1 MKKIILS
8 SLLTSLLLS
17 AADLQ
22 SIGVEVTYTDVNDEE
37 KNIVIKRETP
47 ENCKSVKFS
56 PKNILGGN
64 LVDASVPENCKTTVI
79 KYLGKISPIKFS
91 PKIETYGEV
100 EVLEFMEKA
109 NDNENMLLVD
119 SRTVDWYINQ
129 TIPSAINIPFIHLNK
144 GQYPDDFIDALETIG
159 VEVKEDGTYNFT
171 NAKELLLFCNGVWCG
186 QSPLSMKN
194 LISIGYPEEKLK
206 WYRGGI
212 QSWLSL
218 GLTTIKPN

>member
-22 SIGVEVTYTDVNDEE
+22 STGVEVAYTDSNDED
-37 KNIVIKRETP
+37 KTIVIKRETP

-64 LVDASVPENCKTTVI
+64 LVDAKVPENCKTTVI
-79 KYLGKISPIKFS
+79 TYLGKISPIKFS

-100 EVLEFMEKA
+100 EVLEFIDKA

-119 SRTVDWYINQ
+119 SRTVDWYLNQ
-129 TIPSAINIPFIHLNK
+129 TIPGAINVPFIHLNK
-144 GQYPDDFIDALETIG
+144 GQYPDDFLDALETIG
-159 VEVKEDGTYNFT
+159 VEVTKDGYDFT

-218 GLTTIKPN
+218 GLPSIKPN

>member
-1 MKKIILS
+1 MKKIILT
-8 SLLTSLLLS
+8 SLLASLLLS
-17 AADLQ
+17 ASDLQ
-22 SIGVEVTYTDVNDEE
+22 NTGVEVAYTDSNDED

-47 ENCKSVKFS
+47 ENCKNVKFS

-64 LVDASVPENCKTTVI
+64 LVDAKVPENCKTTVI
-79 KYLGKISPIKFS
+79 TYLGKISPIKFS
-91 PKIETYGEV
+91 PNIETYGEV
-100 EVLEFMEKA
+100 EVLEFMDKA

-119 SRTVDWYINQ
+119 SRTVDWYLNQ

-144 GQYPDDFIDALETIG
+144 GQYPDDFLDALDTIG
-159 VEVKEDGTYNFT
+159 VKVTKDGYDFT

-194 LISIGYPEEKLK
+194 LIAIGYPEEKLK

-218 GLTTIKPN
+218 GLPSIKPN

>member
-17 AADLQ
+17 ASDLQ
-22 SIGVEVTYTDVNDEE
+22 NIGVEVDYTDSNDID
-37 KNIVIKRETP
+37 KSIIIKREKP
-47 ENCKSVKFS
+47 ENCKAVKFS

-64 LVDASVPENCKTTVI
+64 LVDEKVPKNCKKSIIT
-79 KYLGKISPIKFS
+79 YLGKISPIKFS
-91 PKIETYGEV
+91 PNIETYGEV

-109 NDNENMLLVD
+109 KGNENMLLVD
-119 SRTVDWYINQ
+119 SRTVDWYLNQ
-129 TIPSAINIPFIHLNK
+129 TIPSAINLPFIHLNK
-144 GQYPDDFIDALETIG
+144 GQYPDDFLDALDTIG
-159 VEVKEDGTYNFT
+159 VEVTKDGYDFT

-194 LISIGYPEEKLK
+194 LVSIGYPEKKLK

-218 GLTTIKPN
+218 GLPSIKPN

>member
-22 SIGVEVTYTDVNDEE
+22 NTGVEVAYTDSNDED
-37 KNIVIKRETP
+37 KTIVIKRETP
-47 ENCKSVKFS
+47 QECKSVKFS
-56 PKNILGGN
+56 PKTILGGN
-64 LVDASVPENCKTTVI
+64 LVDAKVPENCKTTVI

-91 PKIETYGEV
+91 PNIETYGEV
-100 EVLEFMEKA
+100 EVLDFMDKA
-109 NDNENMLLVD
+109 ADNENMLLVD
-119 SRTVDWYINQ
+119 SRTVDWYLNQ

-144 GQYPDDFIDALETIG
+144 GQYPDDFLDALDTIG
-159 VEVKEDGTYNFT
+159 VEVTKEGYDFT

-194 LISIGYPEEKLK
+194 LIAIGYPEEKLK

-218 GLTTIKPN
+218 GLPSIKPN

>member
-22 SIGVEVTYTDVNDEE
+22 STGIEVAYTDSNDED
-37 KNIVIKRETP
+37 KTIVIKRETP
-47 ENCKSVKFS
+47 ENCKTVKFS

-64 LVDASVPENCKTTVI
+64 LVDEKVPENCKTTVI
-79 KYLGKISPIKFS
+79 TYLGKISPIKFS

-100 EVLEFMEKA
+100 EVLEFMDKA
-109 NDNENMLLVD
+109 SDNENMLLVD
-119 SRTVDWYINQ
+119 SRTVDWYLNQ

-144 GQYPDDFIDALETIG
+144 GQYPDDFLDALDTIG
-159 VEVKEDGTYNFT
+159 VEVTENGYDFT

-218 GLTTIKPN
+218 GLPSIKPN

>member
-8 SLLTSLLLS
+8 SLVTCLLLS
-17 AADLQ
+17 ASDLQ
-22 SIGVEVTYTDVNDEE
+22 NTGVEVNYTDSNDID
-37 KNIVIKRETP
+37 KSIVIKREKP
-47 ENCKSVKFS
+47 ENCKEVKFS

-64 LVDASVPENCKTTVI
+64 LVDVKVPANCKKTFIT
-79 KYLGKISPIKFS
+79 YLGKISPIKFS
-91 PKIETYGEV
+91 PNIETYGEV
-100 EVLEFMEKA
+100 EVLEFIEKA
-109 NDNENMLLVD
+109 NDNDNMLLVD
-119 SRTVDWYINQ
+119 SRTVDWYLNQ

-144 GQYPDDFIDALETIG
+144 GQYPDDFLDALDTIG
-159 VEVKEDGTYNFT
+159 VEVTKDGYDFT

-194 LISIGYPEEKLK
+194 LVTIGYPEEKLK

-218 GLTTIKPN
+218 GLPSIKPN

>member
-1 MKKIILS
+1 MKKIILT
-8 SLLTSLLLS
+8 SLLASLLLS
-17 AADLQ
+17 ASDLQ
-22 SIGVEVTYTDVNDEE
+22 NTGVEVTYTDSNDED
-37 KNIVIKRETP
+37 KNITIKRETP

-64 LVDASVPENCKTTVI
+64 LVDAKVPENCKTTVI
-79 KYLGKISPIKFS
+79 TYLGKISPIKFS
-91 PKIETYGEV
+91 PDIETYGEV
-100 EVLEFMEKA
+100 EVLEFMDKA
-109 NDNENMLLVD
+109 SDNENMLLVD
-119 SRTVDWYINQ
+119 SRTVDWYLNQ

-144 GQYPDDFIDALETIG
+144 GQYPDDFLDALDTIG
-159 VEVKEDGTYNFT
+159 VEVTKDGYDFT

-212 QSWLSL
+212 QSWLTL
-218 GLTTIKPN
+218 GLPSIKPN

>member
-8 SLLTSLLLS
+8 TLLTSLLLS
-17 AADLQ
+17 ASDLQ
-22 SIGVEVTYTDVNDEE
+22 NTGVEVEYTDSNDNE
-37 KNIVIKRETP
+37 KSIVIKRETP
-47 ENCKSVKFS
+47 KNCKNVKFS

-64 LVDASVPENCKTTVI
+64 LVDKKVPENCKTTVI
-79 KYLGKISPIKFS
+79 TYLGKISPIKFS

-100 EVLEFMEKA
+100 EVLEFMDKA
-109 NDNENMLLVD
+109 SDNENMLLVD
-119 SRTVDWYINQ
+119 SRTVDWYLNQ

-144 GQYPDDFIDALETIG
+144 GQYPDDFLDVLDTIG
-159 VEVKEDGTYNFT
+159 VEVTKDGYDFT

-194 LISIGYPEEKLK
+194 LIAIGYPEEKLK

-218 GLTTIKPN
+218 GLPSIKPN

>member
-22 SIGVEVTYTDVNDEE
+22 STGVEVRYTDSNDED
-37 KNIVIKRETP
+37 KSIVIKRETP
-47 ENCKSVKFS
+47 EECKSVKFS
-56 PKNILGGN
+56 AKNILGGN
-64 LVDASVPENCKTTVI
+64 LVDSKVPENCKTTVI

-91 PKIETYGEV
+91 PNIETYGEV
-100 EVLEFMEKA
+100 EVLEFMDKA
-109 NDNENMLLVD
+109 TDNENMLLVD
-119 SRTVDWYINQ
+119 SRTVDWYLNQ

-144 GQYPDDFIDALETIG
+144 GQYPDDFLDALETIG
-159 VEVKEDGTYNFT
+159 VEVTKNGYDFT

-194 LISIGYPEEKLK
+194 LIAIGYPEEKLK

-218 GLTTIKPN
+218 GLPSIKPN

>member
-22 SIGVEVTYTDVNDEE
+22 STGIEVAYTDSNDED
-37 KNIVIKRETP
+37 KTIVIKRETP
-47 ENCKSVKFS
+47 ENCKTVKFS

-64 LVDASVPENCKTTVI
+64 LVDAKVPENCKTTVI
-79 KYLGKISPIKFS
+79 TYLGKISPIKFS

-100 EVLEFMEKA
+100 EVLEFMDKA
-109 NDNENMLLVD
+109 SDNENMLLVD
-119 SRTVDWYINQ
+119 SRTVDWYLNQ

-144 GQYPDDFIDALETIG
+144 GQYPDDFLDALDTIG
-159 VEVKEDGTYNFT
+159 VEVTENGYDFT

-218 GLTTIKPN
+218 GLPSIKPN